1 MKKMIAVDED
11 GGTYIDIDK
20 ITKLEW
26 RDDNETYVTLD
37 DDRGL
42 VFDWN
47 IDVLA
52 KELSGGKA
60 LTPPGFVFDEDDDE
74 DTNNEDPGAITW

>member
-11 GGTYIDIDK
+11 GATYIDVDK

-26 RDDNETYVTLD
+26 SGENETFVTLD
-37 DDRGL
+37 DGSNMT
-42 VFDWN
+42 FDWN

-52 KELSGGKA
+52 KEISGGKV
-60 LTPPGFVFDEDDDE
+60 LTPPGYVFDDDE
-74 DTNNEDPGAITW
+74 DEDNEDPGAITW

>member
-11 GGTYIDIDK
+11 GATYIDVDK

-26 RDDNETYVTLD
+26 RGDNETYVTLD
-37 DDRGL
+37 DDSGL
-42 VFDWN
+42 IFDWN

-52 KELSGGKA
+52 NKLSGGKA
-60 LTPPGFVFDEDDDE
+60 LTPPGFVFDEDDE
-74 DTNNEDPGAITW
+74 DTNDEDPGAITW